1 MSLYIIQFFFPY
13 NPDHSV
19 TSQSLH
25 FTISISNTTILPP
38 QLTHSPIDTSCH
50 HGGIYSSIQL
60 HCTICHCAPVSTQK
74 AISIVPLSLLRR
86 QFPLCPC
93 LYSEGNFPCA
103 PVSTQKASV
112 QNNYRLAYRQLSS
125 RDGTYII
132 QCHAMLTI
140 HYNISISFNISII
153 PATHHYSSI

>member
-1 MSLYIIQFFFPY
+1 MRCAVARASKRVPQCLKSIIRIHIIQFFFPY

-112 QNNYRLAYRQLSS
+112 QNNCRLAYRQLSS

-132 QCHAMLTI
+132 
-140 HYNISISFNISII
+140 
-153 PATHHYSSI
+153 